1 MKKTMLDHPKPSGRS
16 NKIRVKRL
24 KNMKSAE
31 DFIVPWVKTVEPY
44 SDKHM
49 DIAWENP
56 RIIRM
61 MSNENL
67 LAPSEHV
74 LQAIVEAAKLGNLY
88 PGSGPE
94 LRRKIGELAGLTADY
109 VVLGNGSTD
118 VINFVTH
125 TFIAPGDEAIIPV
138 PTFPMYEARVKV
150 TGGTPVTIPMTPN
163 FYWDMGAIL
172 DAITPKTKLIFICS
186 PNNPIGNQIEEK
198 DLLRILE
205 LGIPTFYD
213 EAYYELENN
222 VATRTSLINKY
233 PHMVVN
239 RTFSKAFGLA
249 GFRVGYVLCEPK
261 LASYFNRVRFPWNVS
276 LVAIAA
282 ALAGLEDVE
291 DQERKRINVIKGRD
305 YIFEE
310 INKIPGM
317 RAYPSEG
324 NFVLIDAS
332 ILNKDSLE
340 IRDRMAAK
348 GIYIR
353 PMSGHNMARGF
364 MRVTVGTPDQN
375 QQFIETIKEY
385 VREVMGN

>member
-1 MKKTMLDHPKPSGRS
+1 MKA
-16 NKIRVKRL
+16 
-24 KNMKSAE
+24 AE
-31 DFIVPWVKTVEPY
+31 DFIVPWVKAAEPY
-44 SDKHM
+44 SDRHM

-56 RIIRM
+56 QIVRM
-61 MSNENL
+61 MSNENML
-67 LAPSEHV
+67 PPSEHV
-74 LQAIVEAAKLGNLY
+74 MQAILGAASLGNLY

-94 LRRKIGELAGLTADY
+94 LRRRLGERAGLSAEH

-118 VINFVTH
+118 VINFVTQ
-125 TFIAPGDEAIIPV
+125 TFIAPGDEAVIPV
-138 PTFPMYEARVKV
+138 PSFPMYEARVKV
-150 TGGTPVTIPMTPN
+150 AGGVPITIPMTTS
-163 FYWDMGAIL
+163 FYWDMDAIL
-172 DAITPKTKLIFICS
+172 KAVTPKTKLIFICS
-186 PNNPIGNQIEEK
+186 PNNPTGNQIEAD

-222 VATRTSLINKY
+222 VSTRVSLIHKY

-249 GFRVGYVLCEPK
+249 GLRVGYVLCEPN

-282 ALAGLEDVE
+282 ALACLEDTE
-291 DQERKRINVIKGRD
+291 DQECKRMNIIRGRE
-305 YIFEE
+305 YLFEE

-332 ILNKDSLE
+332 VLNKDSLE
-340 IRDRMAAK
+340 IRDSMAAK

-364 MRVTVGTPDQN
+364 MRVTVGTPEQN
-375 QQFIETIKEY
+375 QLFIETIKAY
-385 VREVMGN
+385 FNEVMGI

>member
-1 MKKTMLDHPKPSGRS
+1 MKP
-16 NKIRVKRL
+16 
-24 KNMKSAE
+24 AE
-31 DFIVPWVKTVEPY
+31 DFVVPWVKAAEPY

-56 RIIRM
+56 QIVRM

-74 LQAIVEAAKLGNLY
+74 MQAIMGAAKLGNLY

-94 LRRKIGELAGLTADY
+94 LRRKIGELAGLTSDH

-118 VINFVTH
+118 VINFVVH
-125 TFIAPGDEAIIPV
+125 TFIAPGDEAVIPV

-150 TGGTPVTIPMTPN
+150 AGGAPVSIPMTPD
-163 FYWDMGAIL
+163 FYWDM
-172 DAITPKTKLIFICS
+172 DAIFNAVTPKTKLIFICS
-186 PNNPIGNQIEEK
+186 PNNPTGNQIDEK
-198 DLLRILE
+198 DLFRILD

-222 VATRTSLINKY
+222 AATRAALIKEY
-233 PHMVVN
+233 PHMMVN

-249 GFRVGYVLCEPK
+249 GFRIGYILCDPK
-261 LASYFNRVRFPWNVS
+261 FASYFNRVRFPWNVS
-276 LVAIAA
+276 LIAIAA
-282 ALAGLEDVE
+282 ALAGLEDEE
-291 DQERKRINVIKGRD
+291 DQERKRKNVIKGRE

-317 RAYPSEG
+317 RAFPSEG

-332 ILNKDSLE
+332 ILGEDSLE
-340 IRDRMAAK
+340 IRDKMAAK

-353 PMSGHNMARGF
+353 PMSGHNMAQGF
-364 MRVTVGTPDQN
+364 IRVTIGTPGQN
-375 QQFIETIKEY
+375 ERFIKIFKDY
-385 VREVMGN
+385 AREVMGT